1 MKELKLE
8 KMLNANVRRIFN
20 KSILKLTYE
29 VKFFHLIEI
38 HNLVN
43 VNIYQMSAL
52 KLQCWAIYLKLS
64 RQIKEDKTG
73 PEELDICFCV
83 IFDHY

>member
-1 MKELKLE
+1 MKELKLK
-8 KMLNANVRRIFN
+8 KMLSANVGRIFN

-52 KLQCWAIYLKLS
+52 KLQCWAIYLKQS
-64 RQIKEDKTG
+64 SI
-73 PEELDICFCV
+73 
-83 IFDHY
+83 

>member
-1 MKELKLE
+1 MKELKLK
-8 KMLNANVRRIFN
+8 KMLNANVGRIFN

-52 KLQCWAIYLKLS
+52 KLQC
-64 RQIKEDKTG
+64 
-73 PEELDICFCV
+73 
-83 IFDHY
+83 